1 MYSKIQ
7 EIIDNEKYAVIT
19 IAGMRGTGKSYLGA
33 RTDFKHK
40 VDLALYIDVVGA
52 FKKERQDL
60 DFLDI
65 DYIPKEKQI
74 KYILNKA
81 FQIDTKELI
90 LDISLLS
97 RNEMVEFIDILS
109 NCLIQLDKK
118 IALVIDEI
126 GEILEQE
133 GKFYSHGLE
142 RIIRIGRN
150 KNILF
155 VIMITQRLQK
165 VNKHAIALSDFYI
178 FFKTLHNLD
187 RKAIKEILGYT
198 NDEFKV
204 LDRKL
209 KTLNLGEYIITN
221 GLDIYSK
228 TKNEKVENENKT
240 LSKQELLNIGYEK
253 LKNVK

>member
-1 MYSKIQ
+1 MYSKAQ
-7 EIIDNEKYAVIT
+7 EIIDNEKYAVIS

-33 RTDFKHK
+33 HLDFKNK

-52 FKKERQDL
+52 FKKEKPDF

-81 FQIDTKELI
+81 FQSDTKELI

-109 NCLIQLDKK
+109 NCLIQLEKK

-133 GKFYSHGLE
+133 GKYYSHGLE

-155 VIMITQRLQK
+155 VVMITQRLQK

-187 RKAIKEILGYT
+187 RKAIKEILGY
-198 NDEFKV
+198 NSDEFKK
-204 LDRKL
+204 LDIKL
-209 KTLNLGEYIITN
+209 KSLNLGEYIITN
-221 GLDIYSK
+221 GLDIFNK
-228 TKNEKVENENKT
+228 IKNLEVEEQNKK

-253 LKNVK
+253 LKNTK